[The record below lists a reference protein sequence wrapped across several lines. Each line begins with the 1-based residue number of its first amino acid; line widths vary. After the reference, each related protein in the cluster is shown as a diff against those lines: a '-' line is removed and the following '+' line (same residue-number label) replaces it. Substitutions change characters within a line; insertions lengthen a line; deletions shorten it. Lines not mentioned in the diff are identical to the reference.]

1 MLKYIVMAALF
12 CVLPG
17 CVERTLPPP
26 PPPMPFTVVWAPD
39 EAPAV
44 QVAAKTLSSLLIDCN
59 GGKLDGKKIKDS
71 SFPEMTFFS
80 KSLEKGKTLRA
91 GKLYYLQQTDVE
103 FTTAVM
109 FNLAVAKNGEIQECS
124 AEKVIYRSK

>member
-44 QVAAKTLSSLLIDCN
+44 QVAAKTLSSLLTDCN
-59 GGKLDGKKIKDS
+59 GGKLEGKKIKDS
-71 SFPEMTFFS
+71 SFPEMTFFQQIS
-80 KSLEKGKTLRA
+80 GKG
-91 GKLYYLQQTDVE
+91 Q
-103 FTTAVM
+103 
-109 FNLAVAKNGEIQECS
+109 NLAGGKAVLS
-124 AEKVIYRSK
+124 ATDRRGIYHGGHV